1 MLPNIAA
8 EINTDCIV
16 IEKLQTKKY
25 RRYNLDT
32 PVSSMISITLRYTM
46 PKPTHDDAVYEA
58 PSILEL
64 GHVDELTFGPSP
76 NNTNDHH
83 TIQYDQGPVPASE
96 DWTQE

>member
-1 MLPNIAA
+1 
-8 EINTDCIV
+8 
-16 IEKLQTKKY
+16 
-25 RRYNLDT
+25 
-32 PVSSMISITLRYTM
+32 M